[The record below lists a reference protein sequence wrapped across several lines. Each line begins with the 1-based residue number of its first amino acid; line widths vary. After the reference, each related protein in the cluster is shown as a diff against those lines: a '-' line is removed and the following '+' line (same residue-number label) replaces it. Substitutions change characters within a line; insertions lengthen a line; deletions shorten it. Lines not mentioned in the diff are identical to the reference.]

1 MRRLFRSAALT
12 VPFLLP
18 ICAADAPAG
27 QVLYTNKRQQPLPLS
42 NVGDPATIA
51 KARLFVTLDNGK
63 TWTLAH
69 ELQIAEG
76 TKDLPKFPFSTDR
89 DGAFGIM
96 PCITFR
102 NGQSEAEPKPGQVP
116 PYVLMVDSTAPAVT
130 HFDAM
135 LVGRAAAKAVVRL
148 TWSVSEANPEKET
161 VAIEASS
168 DGGARF
174 VTVHLGGVDG
184 AVELTVPVTAD
195 ARDLQ
200 LRLVATDRARNVTV
214 SPSRNLSLAPMP
226 EPEDPKDALAKAIAT
241 LPTVAEVRVDDRPL
255 PTTEIAPPSQVN
267 PGAPVAPKTA
277 SGAAAA
283 TATAATPN
291 ALAVAATPVTPAVS
305 ARPDVVV
312 AGKPYTS
319 ENAAAATPTADK
331 PAVVVADNSIDQAY
345 YEALAASR
353 TTNQPTTNPKTAP
366 RPVSQPRPLAVEPQP
381 QAPARVPVDGQRPP
395 ASLTPVIIDDEI
407 KALTDARILATTGH
421 LDDAC
426 DLYERLRFGSLGKTA
441 LAEQVKLQI
450 ANERPRD
457 ALTAITSAPLEIV
470 TDAVRI
476 DLGSLLLAAGR
487 ADEVE
492 AAVAG
497 VAGDGAEARPALLL
511 IAKAYREL
519 GKTTESKRALEWLAK
534 GKDAVAAEAR
544 ALLGR

>member
-18 ICAADAPAG
+18 VCAADAPAG

-102 NGQSEAEPKPGQVP
+102 NGQSEVEPKPGQVP
-116 PYVLMVDSTAPAVT
+116 PYVLMVDSTAPAIT
-130 HFDAM
+130 QFDAM

-148 TWSVSEANPEKET
+148 TWSVNEANPEKES

-184 AVELTVPVTAD
+184 AVELTVPVTAE

-214 SPSRNLSLAPMP
+214 SPSRTLNLAPMP
-226 EPEDPKDALAKAIAT
+226 EPEDPKDALAKAVAT
-241 LPTVAEVRVDDRPL
+241 LPSIAEVRVDDRPL

-267 PGAPVAPKTA
+267 PTAPVAPKTA
-277 SGAAAA
+277 AAAGA
-283 TATAATPN
+283 T
-291 ALAVAATPVTPAVS
+291 TPAAPIVAVPPVAP
-305 ARPDVVV
+305 ARPEVIVD
-312 AGKPYTS
+312 GKPYTPAT
-319 ENAAAATPTADK
+319 AAKSTPVADQ

-353 TTNQPTTNPKTAP
+353 STNQPAMNPKTAP
-366 RPVSQPRPLAVEPQP
+366 RPVSQPRPVVVEPQP
-381 QAPARVPVDGQRPP
+381 QAPARLPIDGQRLP
-395 ASLTPVIIDDEI
+395 ASLTPVIIDDEV
-407 KALTDARILATTGH
+407 KALTDARVLATTGH
-421 LDDAC
+421 IDDAC

-441 LAEQVKLQI
+441 LEEQVKLQI

-476 DLGSLLLAAGR
+476 DFGMLLLAAGR

-497 VAGDGAEARPALLL
+497 VAGASPEARQALLL

-519 GKTTESKRALEWLAK
+519 GKTTESKRALDWLAK

-544 ALLGR
+544 TLLGR